1 MSRTEVYV
9 FREDGFAELYGE
21 VVNAHR
27 GAWMVWTLLEKKY
40 LPSMPKPSRDM
51 PDRYY
56 SRFFY
61 SCMDDRGRTKLKEVW
76 RLANADSPLTDNER
90 MVLIS
95 TYDWAITKRED
106 VPKLIADYR
115 NFNVGETSLS
125 EQADVLVKMLDDPK
139 YNDVIA
145 VAFNQTSVNTALW
158 EMGEDDPARPCEQL
172 PYNILNE
179 DKHFYVFED
188 EIRNE

>member
-1 MSRTEVYV
+1 
-9 FREDGFAELYGE
+9 
-21 VVNAHR
+21 
-27 GAWMVWTLLEKKY
+27 
-40 LPSMPKPSRDM
+40 M

-61 SCMDDRGRTKLKEVW
+61 SCIDGDRGRTQLKDVW
-76 RLANADSPLTDNER
+76 RLANSDSPLTDDER
-90 MVLIS
+90 IVLIS
-95 TYDWAITKRED
+95 TYDWAVTKRED
-106 VPKLIADYR
+106 VPKLISAYR

-125 EQADVLVKMLDDPK
+125 EQADVLANMLDDPK

-158 EMGEDDPARPCEQL
+158 EMGEDDLARPCEQL

-179 DKHFYVFED
+179 GKHFYVFED
-188 EIRNE
+188 KVENE